1 MAVRLFFINVIVPI
15 RILEK
20 KCKGGFNGF
29 LQTFKRIKWQDEH
42 LFVTGAMNSM
52 DIEDIVKE
60 FEGLGLVPTEKRDG
74 IQYWKDLCVT
84 EALFGPTARCEWLQ
98 FGYDEGG
105 GLAWLKEEDQG
116 AASSP
121 FKGKDNKD

>member
-29 LQTFKRIKWQDEH
+29 LKTFKRIKWQDEH

-60 FEGLGLVPTEKRDG
+60 FEGLGLVATEKRDG
-74 IQYWKDLCVT
+74 IRYWKDLCVT
-84 EALFGPTARCEWLQ
+84 EALFGPTARCEWLRL
-98 FGYDEGG
+98 GHDKGPI
-105 GLAWLKEEDQG
+105 AWHKEDKQG
-116 AASSP
+116 ATINPDLDA
-121 FKGKDNKD
+121 